1 VERKEVMR
9 LLPRYPVYVPS
20 RGRFNSLTCRFLQ
33 RDKVPFYLVVQPQDY
48 DEYAKSFGKECI
60 LVLPFT
66 DLERGLVRA
75 RNWIKAHATAAGYA
89 RHWQLD
95 DNIRELHR
103 YHLGKR
109 IACDAGVALRVVEDF
124 SDRYENIA
132 ISGLNYSMF
141 VTGHDKHPPF
151 YVNVHV
157 YSCTLVLNGTPY
169 QWRGRYNDDTD
180 LCLQVLS
187 GGWCTVL
194 VNAFT
199 AQKMATMKVRGGNT
213 EIYQGSGRLQMAREL
228 ERRWPR
234 VVFTQRRFGRP
245 QHVIVNQWRHFTTEL
260 KLRKKVDLKALKRID
275 EYGLSL
281 QALSDVQST
290 ELKAYVKRVK
300 R

>member
-1 VERKEVMR
+1 MAI
-9 LLPRYPVYVPS
+9 LPKYPVYVPS
-20 RGRFNSLTCRFLQ
+20 RGRTNSLTCRFLR

-48 DEYAKSFGKECI
+48 DEYAKNFGPDGI

-75 RNWIKAHATAAGYA
+75 RNWIKEHATANGFA

-103 YHLGKR
+103 YHRGKR

-124 SDRYENIA
+124 ADRYENVAIA
-132 ISGLNYSMF
+132 GLNYSMF
-141 VTGHDKHPPF
+141 ATGHDKLPPF
-151 YVNVHV
+151 YLNVHV
-157 YSCTLVLNGTPY
+157 YSCTLVLNETPY
-169 QWRGRYNDDTD
+169 WWRGRYNDDTD

-199 AQKMATMKVRGGNT
+199 AQKMATMKIKGGNT
-213 EIYQGSGRLQMAREL
+213 EIYQGSGRLQMSREL

-234 VVFTQRRFGRP
+234 VVETKRRFGRP
-245 QHVIVNQWRHFTTEL
+245 QHVIVKQWRYFDTPL
-260 KLRKKVDLKALKRID
+260 KLKAGINPRKYSKAN
-275 EYGLSL
+275 EYGLTLASL
-281 QALSDVQST
+281 KPVKSKD
-290 ELKAYVKRVK
+290 LKAYVKKVRG
-300 R
+300 